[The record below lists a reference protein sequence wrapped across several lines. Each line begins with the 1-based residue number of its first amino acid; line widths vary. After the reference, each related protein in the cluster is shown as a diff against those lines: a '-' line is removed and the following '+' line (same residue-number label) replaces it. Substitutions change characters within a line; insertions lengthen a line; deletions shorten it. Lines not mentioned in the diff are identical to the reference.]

1 MQATKRLREC
11 EIFMVLS
18 GNSIDEHKYDT
29 FYAKLVAS
37 EQSQDRKV
45 VSRKAMMVDIKWFA
59 DRVIEEEAN
68 LSLQIRDLGLDEDV
82 FLMPELETSFMAER
96 MV

>member
-1 MQATKRLREC
+1 MLFR
-11 EIFMVLS
+11 S
-18 GNSIDEHKYDT
+18 
-29 FYAKLVAS
+29 AKLVAS

-82 FLMPELETSFMAER
+82 FLMPELETSFMTER